1 MEYVVRH
8 IGDICKKVCSGGT
21 PTSSNSPYYEGGT
34 IPWLNTNEVNFCNIY
49 DTNKKITKEGL
60 KNSAAKFIPENS
72 VIVAMYGVTAGK
84 SAITKIP
91 LTTNQACCNLIID
104 EKEADYRF
112 VYYFL
117 QQQCDNLNK
126 LANGGAQQNLNAL
139 LIKRYKISLPTLP
152 VQRKIASILS
162 AYDSLIENNAKRIHL
177 LEQMAE
183 NLYKEWFIRFRF
195 PGYENTEF
203 VDGLPKGWKVRKIK
217 DCYKTCSGGTPNRE
231 KSEYY
236 ANGTIYWVKTG
247 EIQDSIIIDTEEKIT
262 SDALKHSS
270 ARLLPPNSIL
280 MAMYGVNIGKLGI
293 LARQM
298 SCNQAACVFLPNKD
312 KQASYYLFFHLKSIR
327 EYLINIGFGAAQQN
341 LSQAIINK
349 IRIIVPI
356 ENIEL
361 KFGQRISALY
371 RQIESLQRQSVL
383 LTRQRDLL
391 LPRLMSGKLE
401 VKV

>member
-1 MEYVVRH
+1 MEYVIRH

-21 PTSSNSPYYEGGT
+21 PTSSNMSYYEGGT

-49 DTNKKITKEGL
+49 DTTKKITEEGL
-60 KNSAAKFIPENS
+60 NNSAAKFIPENS

-104 EKEADYRF
+104 ENQADYRY

-139 LIKRYKISLPTLP
+139 IIKRFKISLPNLKI
-152 VQRKIASILS
+152 QRKIASILS
-162 AYDSLIENNAKRIHL
+162 AYDSLIENNTKRIRL

-183 NLYKEWFIRFRF
+183 NLYKEWFVRFRF

-203 VDGLPKGWKVRKIK
+203 VDGLPKGWKSYTIK
-217 DCYKTCSGGTPNRE
+217 ELCSINQQTLNTKNKRNVI
-231 KSEYY
+231 KYLD
-236 ANGTIYWVKTG
+236 TG
-247 EIQDSIIIDTEEKIT
+247 SITD
-262 SDALKHSS
+262 
-270 ARLLPPNSIL
+270 NS
-280 MAMYGVNIGKLGI
+280 
-293 LARQM
+293 
-298 SCNQAACVFLPNKD
+298 
-312 KQASYYLFFHLKSIR
+312 
-327 EYLINIGFGAAQQN
+327 
-341 LSQAIINK
+341 
-349 IRIIVPI
+349 I
-356 ENIEL
+356 ENIEEYCVL
-361 KFGQRISALY
+361 EAPSRARRVVKENSIIFSTVRPILRHLGIMKDIPENLIVSTGFAVFDVREDIANIVYMFLSSQEVVKYCQMIAEGSVATYPSIKPEEIGRLRISIPSMEIAIKWNAQLEL
-371 RQIESLQRQSVL
+371 IFLEKNKLQHQSAL

-401 VKV
+401 VKA

>member
-21 PTSSNSPYYEGGT
+21 PTSSNSSYYEGGT